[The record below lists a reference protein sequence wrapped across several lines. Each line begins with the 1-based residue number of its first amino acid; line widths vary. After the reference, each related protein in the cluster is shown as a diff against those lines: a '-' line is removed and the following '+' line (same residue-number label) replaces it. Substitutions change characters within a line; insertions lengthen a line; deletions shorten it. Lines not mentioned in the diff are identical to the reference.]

1 MKMNKQLLIYIFTS
15 TVLLFSAGAY
25 SLDLGEAK
33 AQGLVGETSNGY
45 LAAVESSAE
54 ANEVVNDINSQRRVH
69 YQAIADR
76 NGASIEA
83 VESVAGQKA
92 IELTPA
98 GQYINTGGGWNIK

>member
-1 MKMNKQLLIYIFTS
+1 MKTNKQTLIYLLAS
-15 TVLLFSAGAY
+15 TFLLFSASVYA
-25 SLDLGEAK
+25 LDLGQAK

-45 LAAVESSAE
+45 LAVVEGSAE
-54 ANEVVNDINSQRRVH
+54 ANEVVNDINAQRRAH

-83 VESVAGQKA
+83 VESVAGEKA

-98 GQYINTGGGWNIK
+98 GQYIDTGGGWTIK